1 MPGGQ
6 GLFSNKTEMANAFQ
20 GKKLT
25 EPRLCSDPRSRGF
38 MGASMH
44 STFGDSEDQIHSLKC
59 KLHEVSDFPI
69 LFTDICQAP
78 ASASGTL
85 LGLNK

>member
-1 MPGGQ
+1 
-6 GLFSNKTEMANAFQ
+6 
-20 GKKLT
+20 
-25 EPRLCSDPRSRGF
+25 
-38 MGASMH
+38 MH
-44 STFGDSEDQIHSLKC
+44 STVGGSEDQIHSLKC

-78 ASASGTL
+78 TSASGTL